1 MTATSTDWTPAVAD
15 LSAVYAARA
24 QRALTAMAQAGVTR
38 AVFVS
43 CGRHL
48 FTDMDPVIWLTGFKP
63 MRSAAATVAADGS
76 VTLYVEGEWEAERA
90 RLVGSPVEV
99 VVAEEPFATV
109 GDTLSG
115 ATERYGSAGL
125 RKLNTVEFRQVTD
138 DGRIEL
144 VGIDKELDDQARL
157 KDELELAQY
166 QRAVEISEIA
176 FDAIHNELKIG
187 MTDVQ
192 AEALVERE
200 LRRLGADD
208 AFVFLSAST
217 RNRAV
222 QRPWGRVLMPGDILL
237 TELSPCVGSVFA
249 QICRTVTFGEPSKEV
264 VHDHDL
270 LVHVMEA
277 GVAAIRPG
285 VTVSDVVAAMDAP
298 LIERGLGQYTKPPFM
313 RVRGHGMGFGSVAP
327 GDFVSSNTLV
337 LEEGDTFVLHPN
349 QMMPGAG
356 YLMCG
361 EPMIVRAD
369 HGEVVS
375 REIAGLEI
383 VEA

>member
-1 MTATSTDWTPAVAD
+1 MTAASTDWAPAVAD
-15 LSAVYAARA
+15 PAAVYAARA
-24 QRALTAMAQAGVTR
+24 RRSLTAMSQAEVGR

-63 MRSAAATVAADGS
+63 MRSAAATLGGDGG

-90 RLVGSPVEV
+90 RLVGSPIEI
-99 VVAEEPFATV
+99 VVAEEPFAAA
-109 GDTLSG
+109 G
-115 ATERYGSAGL
+115 ADLAGAERYGSAGL
-125 RKLNTVEFRQVTD
+125 RKLNTIEFRQVSG
-138 DGRIEL
+138 DGRVEL
-144 VGIDKELDDQARL
+144 VSIDKELDDQARL

-166 QRAVEISEIA
+166 RRAVEISEIA
-176 FDAIHNELKIG
+176 FDAIRNELRIG

-249 QICRTVTFGEPSKEV
+249 QICRTVTFGEPAKEV

-285 VTVSDVVAAMDAP
+285 VTVADVVAAMDAP
-298 LIERGLGQYTKPPFM
+298 LVERGLAQYTKPPFM